1 MVKVKGKNLIACS
14 KLFNGGGTSIS
25 DQMKSKS
32 EKSQLL
38 APSCWMVE
46 VPQSLINE
54 KWKLN
59 CEMLEVLQFLIKWKV
74 KVKSDKC
81 LCIGVGTSISGKIKI
96 ESDIS
101 NGWKYFNSWSNEK
114 SQLLDHLFRMVEVL
128 QSLIKWKVKVI
139 LQNDESTS
147 IPDKIKSEIA
157 EWWRYFNL
165 W

>member
-1 MVKVKGKNLIACS
+1 MTNACS
-14 KLFNGGGTSIS
+14 LLQNG
-25 DQMKSKS
+25 
-32 EKSQLL
+32 
-38 APSCWMVE
+38 
-46 VPQSLINE
+46 
-54 KWKLN
+54 
-59 CEMLEVLQFLIKWKV
+59 
-74 KVKSDKC
+74 
-81 LCIGVGTSISGKIKI
+81 IGVGTSISGKIKI

-147 IPDKIKSEIA
+147 IPDEIKSEIA
-157 EWWRYFNL
+157 EWWRYFNP